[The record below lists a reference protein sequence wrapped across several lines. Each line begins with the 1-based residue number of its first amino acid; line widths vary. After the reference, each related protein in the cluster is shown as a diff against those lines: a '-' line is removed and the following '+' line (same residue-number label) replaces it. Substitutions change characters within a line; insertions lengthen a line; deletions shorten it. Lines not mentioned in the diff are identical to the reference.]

1 MKAVQVQDR
10 KVRYAVV
17 GVGWISQA
25 QFLPGVEHTG
35 NSEVVALVTGHAEK
49 AAKVGEKYGIGEE
62 VYLYEEFDQLLTSG
76 KIDAVYL
83 ATPNDDH
90 VDLAVQ
96 TLNVG
101 VHLLLEKPMSTSVAE
116 CERILAAQE
125 GSGAKLMIAYRL
137 HHEPGTLRAIERVRK
152 GDLGRI
158 VAFNSS
164 FSQHVHGQNHRA
176 RHGYWG
182 GPVPDMG
189 VYCINAARNLFTA
202 EPEEVVAA
210 GVQTDERFNFQDTVS
225 VTMKFPGPRI
235 ASVAPRIAS
244 FVVTYNGG
252 DVDDYRIIG
261 EKGDLFSQPAYQV
274 GSRIEHVVTIGTRKT
289 SETFSA
295 TDHFGGELKYFSNC
309 ILNNHEPEA
318 DGEEGLL
325 DVRVLEAVE
334 QSLQTGKPVKLL
346 PYDRKRRPAEQQVE
360 KLSPHGKVE
369 LIDAHQPSKGQ

>member
-1 MKAVQVQDR
+1 MRAMEVRGR

-49 AAKVGEKYGIGEE
+49 AARVGEKYGISEN
-62 VYLYEEFDQLLTSG
+62 VYLYEEFGQLLASG

-83 ATPNDDH
+83 ATPNEDH
-90 VDLAVQ
+90 VVLAAKA
-96 TLNVG
+96 LDAG
-101 VHLLLEKPMSTSVAE
+101 IHLLLEKPMATSVLD

-125 GSGAKLMIAYRL
+125 RTGAKLMIAYRM
-137 HHEPGTLRAIERVRK
+137 HHEPGTLRAIQRVRQ

-176 RHGYWG
+176 RHGYWS

-189 VYCINAARNLFTA
+189 VYCINAARNLFGSEPIEVTA
-202 EPEEVVAA
+202 T
-210 GVQTDERFNFQDTVS
+210 GVKTDDRFNFEDTVS
-225 VTMKFPGPRI
+225 VAMKFPE
-235 ASVAPRIAS
+235 SRIAS
-244 FVVTYNGG
+244 FVCTYNGG
-252 DVDDYRIIG
+252 DLDDYRIIG
-261 EKGDLFSQPAYQV
+261 ERGDLFSQPAYGV
-274 GSRIEHVVTIGTRKT
+274 GAKIEHVITIGTRKT
-289 SETFSA
+289 SETFPE
-295 TDHFGGELKYFSNC
+295 TGHFGGELHYFSDC
-309 ILNNHEPEA
+309 ILNNKDPEA

-334 QSLQTGKPVKLL
+334 ESLRTGQVVKLK
-346 PYDRKRRPAEQQVE
+346 PYDRKRRPTEKQVQQ
-360 KLSPHGKVE
+360 LSPHGKVE